1 MNLSIKA
8 PLRLSEA
15 QKSVVMDGL
24 LVTAVLI
31 LLSLLLNLLIRPIA
45 GQFGNSGLLIYAL
58 VALAVATYCLD
69 RSLTLPRDVTR
80 VWHGVIGGLVGWF
93 ACSLSDY
100 LGEKALTGQTAL
112 LWLIFTGMV
121 VTVLWR
127 RVLPLGGRFFG
138 MVFLMSWAARFFLDA
153 QEMLANWHPIFVR
166 TYLFSGY
173 LALFGVLVSAVWLFL
188 RARQR
193 LARMWTAI
201 WLWFFLLI
209 VVSVF
214 MGQLI

>member
-80 VWHGVIGGLVGWF
+80 VWLAHASI
-93 ACSLSDY
+93 
-100 LGEKALTGQTAL
+100 KAG
-112 LWLIFTGMV
+112 I
-121 VTVLWR
+121 
-127 RVLPLGGRFFG
+127 
-138 MVFLMSWAARFFLDA
+138 S
-153 QEMLANWHPIFVR
+153 E
-166 TYLFSGY
+166 
-173 LALFGVLVSAVWLFL
+173 
-188 RARQR
+188 
-193 LARMWTAI
+193 
-201 WLWFFLLI
+201 
-209 VVSVF
+209 
-214 MGQLI
+214 